1 MEDHSSMGMTPYEV
15 LYDKKSRF
23 PLCWYEVSEK
33 ALLGPE
39 VSKETSVM
47 IRIIRER
54 FEIAR

>member
-1 MEDHSSMGMTPYEV
+1 MGIRPYEV

-23 PLCWYEVSEK
+23 PLSWYEVSEK

-39 VSKETSVM
+39 MSKETSVM
-47 IRIIRER
+47 IRIIGER